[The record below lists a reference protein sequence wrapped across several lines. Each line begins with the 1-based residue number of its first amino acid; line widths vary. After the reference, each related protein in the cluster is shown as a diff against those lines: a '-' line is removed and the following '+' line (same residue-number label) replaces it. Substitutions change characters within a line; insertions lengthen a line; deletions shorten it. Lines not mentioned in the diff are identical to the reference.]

1 MVWFLANSQKFS
13 PNQENRNDGLTA
25 MEELIM
31 ELKQL
36 VFFLGGHDAEM
47 VEIRRVLEESG
58 ENFVDAGLGWSAS
71 VESYKDEIDAAL
83 AAGSQPVLIELAG
96 AEGIEGAIVVDHHGD
111 RAGEPASIIQVLDL
125 LGLEPN
131 RWQQLIAANDAGFIP
146 AMIEVG
152 ASAAE
157 IAEIRALDR
166 AAQGI
171 TPEQEAQAEEAIRN
185 LQVADR
191 LTVVRLTHSKT
202 ATVTDR
208 LFGEYDQ
215 LLVLS
220 GDGEVNFFGDGE
232 LCSHLQEKFQ
242 GWSGGS
248 GLGKSGE
255 SAFWGGYPDHQE
267 VEDFILNFLKN

>member
-47 VEIRRVLEESG
+47 VEIRRVLEERG

-191 LTVVRLTHSKT
+191 LTVVHLTHSKT